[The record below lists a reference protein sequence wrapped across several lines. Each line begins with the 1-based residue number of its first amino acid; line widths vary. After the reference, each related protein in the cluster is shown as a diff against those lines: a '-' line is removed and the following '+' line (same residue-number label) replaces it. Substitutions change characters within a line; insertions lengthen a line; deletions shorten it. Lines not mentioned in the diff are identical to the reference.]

1 VTSSPTSQDTT
12 GLSFLS
18 FIRSNNFKDENKQ
31 NAINLFLGNYVPYV
45 EPTKLWDLDSDYY
58 LHNTDKVETM
68 INNDFKIHPLESPT
82 SRNSIRLNI
91 SMITKSKDYT
101 EHAHQTLKSIQS
113 PRQSFFEEN
122 YNQFKLD
129 SFLTEEIS
137 FQEPKSNFFEPSIN
151 RM

>member
-1 VTSSPTSQDTT
+1 M
-12 GLSFLS
+12 F
-18 FIRSNNFKDENKQ
+18 
-31 NAINLFLGNYVPYV
+31 
-45 EPTKLWDLDSDYY
+45 
-58 LHNTDKVETM
+58 
-68 INNDFKIHPLESPT
+68 NNDFKVHPLESPL

-91 SMITKSKDYT
+91 SMITKSNDYT

-151 RM
+151 RV